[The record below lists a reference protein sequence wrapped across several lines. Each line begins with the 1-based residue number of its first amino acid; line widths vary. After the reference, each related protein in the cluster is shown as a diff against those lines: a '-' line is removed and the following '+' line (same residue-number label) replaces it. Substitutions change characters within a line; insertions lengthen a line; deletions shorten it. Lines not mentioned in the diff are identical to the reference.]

1 MTPSTRL
8 STRSYVRINQNVCC
22 SSAHC
27 INSFLQGVQFF
38 QNYKICL
45 DHVGVVFREKVCGIS
60 RPFWYLCH
68 VYFIIIITITFDI
81 HPGVSPC
88 QLKYFPIGLSPPSA
102 ISWGRSSPDR
112 PSSSPSLNH
121 TRRHLGTKQ
130 LARSPLTN
138 NRFSRYMAKSV
149 PDMKILSL
157 EDPS

>member
-1 MTPSTRL
+1 M
-8 STRSYVRINQNVCC
+8 
-22 SSAHC
+22 
-27 INSFLQGVQFF
+27 
-38 QNYKICL
+38 
-45 DHVGVVFREKVCGIS
+45 GVVFREKVYWIS
-60 RPFWYLCH
+60 RPFWYLCD

-157 EDPS
+157 EDPSWNRESEFFYRGANCKMAQNFDYLREFLKANHDLHLSELVF